1 MPISGLFGKNR
12 RMKTRRQA
20 RAMRG
25 GKAKPK
31 KPLDVRSPRALKELE
46 ERIREGP
53 VTLVLIYADWCG
65 HCHQIMPHWDKAAQS
80 PNRSVQAV
88 KVNEKMVSHMN
99 TMVNQSINQAAPPI
113 DVSAYP
119 TIIMVNNQGEKVT
132 EVEPVKNTEALTT
145 AMNQVGPL
153 AEEAGVNRLTPPSPS
168 LSVPPGEKPFSSITM
183 NTPLPVSEETK
194 RNEGAVSKE
203 GEGEEEPPLP
213 SSPSTIPQED
223 ALSSPTRSL
232 YSMEPPAKLLKKG
245 GSLYASLSQSAYT
258 LAPVATLFGIAALTG
273 RGKSKGKG
281 KGKSKGKGKQTRK
294 RRMRGRM

>member
-1 MPISGLFGKNR
+1 MPISGL
-12 RMKTRRQA
+12 MKTRRQA

-99 TMVNQSINQAAPPI
+99 AMVNQSINQAAPPI

-145 AMNQVGPL
+145 AMSQVGPL
-153 AEEAGVNRLTPPSPS
+153 AEEAGVNRLTPPSPP

-183 NTPLPVSEETK
+183 NMPRPVMDKMK
-194 RNEGAVSKE
+194 RNEGAVSRE
-203 GEGEEEPPLP
+203 GEREEEEPPLP
-213 SSPSTIPQED
+213 PSPSTIPQED

-273 RGKSKGKG
+273 RGKSKSKGKGKG

>member
-1 MPISGLFGKNR
+1 MPISGLFRKNG
-12 RMKTRRQA
+12 RMNTRR

-25 GKAKPK
+25 GGRGGKGKAKPK
-31 KPLDVRSPRALKELE
+31 KPLDVRSPRALKDLE

-65 HCHQIMPHWDKAAQS
+65 HCHQLMPHWDKAAAS

-99 TMVNQSINQAAPPI
+99 AMVNQSINQAAAPI

-119 TIIMVNNQGEKVT
+119 TIIMVNNKGEKVT

-145 AMNQVGPL
+145 AMSQVGPL
-153 AEEAGVNRLTPPSPS
+153 AEEAGANRLTPPSSSPP

-183 NTPLPVSEETK
+183 NMPRPVRAEEGQK
-194 RNEGAVSKE
+194 GQKE
-203 GEGEEEPPLP
+203 GEGEGEEPSLP
-213 SSPSTIPQED
+213 PSPSIIPQED

-258 LAPVATLFGIAALTG
+258 LAPAATLFGIAALTG
-273 RGKSKGKG
+273 KSKRKSRKMKG
-281 KGKSKGKGKQTRK
+281 RKG
-294 RRMRGRM
+294 RRRTQARR